1 MTRRVALISEH
12 ASPLGEIGGVDSGG
26 QNVYV
31 KHVAR
36 QLASLG
42 CEVDVFTRRDSVEIE
57 TLTTGSDGV
66 RVIQVPAGP
75 PVPIPKEQLLPHMP
89 EFTANVL
96 NYARKRPYDLLHA
109 NFWMSGLTAAE
120 IKHFLGTP
128 FVITFHALGRVRRLH
143 QGADDGFPEE
153 RGDIEMRLIQQA
165 DRVIAECPQ
174 DRDDMCRYYGAD
186 PARIA
191 VVPCGFDPAELWP
204 VDQGVARQELG
215 FTEDEPIVLQLGRMV
230 PRKGVDTVIE
240 AVGFLRCRRGIDARL
255 VIVGGDCDTPN
266 ERATPELGRLR
277 QVARSAGVD
286 DLVIFA
292 GRRPRELLK
301 LYYSAADVFVTT
313 PWYEP
318 FGITPLE
325 AMACGAPV
333 IGADVGGIKYSV
345 AHGETGYL
353 VPPRDP
359 EAIGERLVQLLE
371 NPQLRRD
378 MGLRAVERVNQLFT
392 WRNVGEELI
401 SVYDEV
407 CQTGAS
413 APIHAVSAPPSGA
426 ELDSS
431 EQQMIRRGFD
441 DAIAALSASRNTMG
455 RDLVAA
461 ADILADCFNRGGKL
475 LVCGNGGSAAD
486 AQHLVAELVGRFKK
500 STRQALPA
508 LALTA
513 DTAVLTAWANDVGFQ
528 DVFARQIE
536 ALGQAG
542 DVLIAISTSGRSKN
556 VLAALDMANR
566 RHLEIIAMLGG
577 DGGESRALAST
588 ALVVPSE
595 DTQHIQEVHLVL
607 MHLLCELVE
616 ERVLACDRQAELDG
630 RIVDLPRPRLARTS
644 VSGRRSGRLQ
654 KSVMS

>member
-1 MTRRVALISEH
+1 
-12 ASPLGEIGGVDSGG
+12 
-26 QNVYV
+26 
-31 KHVAR
+31 
-36 QLASLG
+36 
-42 CEVDVFTRRDSVEIE
+42 
-57 TLTTGSDGV
+57 
-66 RVIQVPAGP
+66 
-75 PVPIPKEQLLPHMP
+75 
-89 EFTANVL
+89 
-96 NYARKRPYDLLHA
+96 
-109 NFWMSGLTAAE
+109 
-120 IKHFLGTP
+120 
-128 FVITFHALGRVRRLH
+128 
-143 QGADDGFPEE
+143 
-153 RGDIEMRLIQQA
+153 
-165 DRVIAECPQ
+165 
-174 DRDDMCRYYGAD
+174 
-186 PARIA
+186 
-191 VVPCGFDPAELWP
+191 
-204 VDQGVARQELG
+204 
-215 FTEDEPIVLQLGRMV
+215 
-230 PRKGVDTVIE
+230 
-240 AVGFLRCRRGIDARL
+240 
-255 VIVGGDCDTPN
+255 
-266 ERATPELGRLR
+266 
-277 QVARSAGVD
+277 VD